1 MKINDYT
8 YIDAADPTISM
19 PHGIGFVW
27 GTMIWDMYWAF
38 YEYGFDSDIY
48 YGTGGNNK
56 AIQLVMDG
64 LKLIKECWFVEGR
77 DAIIKADAA
86 LYDGDNECL
95 IRTVFARRGVGIG
108 ASQGTPSRRSN

>member
-1 MKINDYT
+1 MIILILMPLTYHKYASWNRFCLGDY
-8 YIDAADPTISM
+8 
-19 PHGIGFVW
+19 
-27 GTMIWDMYWAF
+27 DMGYVLGF

-108 ASQGTPSRRSN
+108 ASQGTPSREIKLKIF

>member
-27 GTMIWDMYWAF
+27 ATMIWDMYWAF
-38 YEYGFDSDIY
+38 IAEYGFDSDIY

-64 LKLIKECWFVEGR
+64 LKLINCENVGFVEGR

-86 LYDGDNECL
+86 LYDGITN
-95 IRTVFARRGVGIG
+95 V
-108 ASQGTPSRRSN
+108 